1 MSLLSFNWDKH
12 FIYAIIYWILEICVR
27 LAMYLKWEEYF
38 KVSDS
43 DIQNEY
49 VYVIL
54 LTIADLLAGFLVLY
68 IKLTFKRPIK
78 PRKSISGIEYIY
90 DNYKQNK
97 RKYIIN
103 KMIIICCLNYLS
115 RSLYWISY
123 AITGANNNE
132 VSHQLQKDVVNTI
145 DIFMRCI
152 FSIFILHIV
161 IHRHRIVSMG
171 GIIVGF
177 FILLPADFVLLSRD
191 ETKRL
196 GMTVSYVAILALR
209 GLSVPF
215 EDTLIKKLYTENYV
229 FPEKFMLLRG
239 IAVSL
244 LIIIVTPILYFS
256 FGLTWKISFHTENYI
271 ILVIYTLA
279 SFVKSYFLLK
289 IIFHFSSQSVSFL
302 VISESITG
310 SIFQII
316 DFIKDTDKE
325 PIEFVLVIMELIG
338 ILIIAFATLLY
349 DEVVI
354 INKCGLNEN
363 VRKGIISRGE
373 KEVVK
378 TIELELKNEPIIED
392 CYSPDGEMKVTLENE
407 IEDDF
412 EDDD

>member
-229 FPEKFMLLRG
+229 LPEKFMLLRG
-239 IAVSL
+239 ISVSL

>member
-229 FPEKFMLLRG
+229 LPEKFMLLRG

-316 DFIKDTDKE
+316 DFIKDKDKE
-325 PIEFVLVIMELIG
+325 PIEYLLVIMELIG

>member
-27 LAMYLKWEEYF
+27 LAMYLKWEVYF

-229 FPEKFMLLRG
+229 LPEKFMLLRG

>member
-229 FPEKFMLLRG
+229 LPEKFMLLRG

-316 DFIKDTDKE
+316 LF
-325 PIEFVLVIMELIG
+325 
-338 ILIIAFATLLY
+338 
-349 DEVVI
+349 
-354 INKCGLNEN
+354 
-363 VRKGIISRGE
+363 
-373 KEVVK
+373 
-378 TIELELKNEPIIED
+378 
-392 CYSPDGEMKVTLENE
+392 
-407 IEDDF
+407 
-412 EDDD
+412 

>member
-27 LAMYLKWEEYF
+27 LVMYLKWEEYF

-229 FPEKFMLLRG
+229 LPEKFMLLRG

-316 DFIKDTDKE
+316 DFIKDKDKE
-325 PIEFVLVIMELIG
+325 LIEYVLVIMELIG

>member
-27 LAMYLKWEEYF
+27 LVMYLKWEEYF

-229 FPEKFMLLRG
+229 LPEKFMLLRG

-316 DFIKDTDKE
+316 DFIKDKDKE
-325 PIEFVLVIMELIG
+325 PIEYVLVIMELIG

>member
-103 KMIIICCLNYLS
+103 KMIIICCLNYLG

-161 IHRHRIVSMG
+161 IHRHRIVSMV

-229 FPEKFMLLRG
+229 LPEKFMLLRG

-316 DFIKDTDKE
+316 DFIKDKDKE
-325 PIEFVLVIMELIG
+325 LIEYVLVIMELIG

>member
-27 LAMYLKWEEYF
+27 LVMYLKWEEYF

-229 FPEKFMLLRG
+229 LPEKFMLLRG

-316 DFIKDTDKE
+316 DFIKDKDKE
-325 PIEFVLVIMELIG
+325 PIEYLLVIMELIG

>member
-229 FPEKFMLLRG
+229 LPEKFMLLRG
-239 IAVSL
+239 ISVSL

-279 SFVKSYFLLK
+279 SFVKSYFLMK

>member
-27 LAMYLKWEEYF
+27 LVMYLKWEEYF

-97 RKYIIN
+97 RKHIIN

-161 IHRHRIVSMG
+161 IHRHRIVSMV

-229 FPEKFMLLRG
+229 LPEKFMLLRG

-316 DFIKDTDKE
+316 DFIKDKDKE
-325 PIEFVLVIMELIG
+325 LIEYVLVIMELIG

>member
-229 FPEKFMLLRG
+229 LPEKFMLLRG
-239 IAVSL
+239 ISVSL

-316 DFIKDTDKE
+316 DFIKDKDKE
-325 PIEFVLVIMELIG
+325 PIEYLLVIMELIG